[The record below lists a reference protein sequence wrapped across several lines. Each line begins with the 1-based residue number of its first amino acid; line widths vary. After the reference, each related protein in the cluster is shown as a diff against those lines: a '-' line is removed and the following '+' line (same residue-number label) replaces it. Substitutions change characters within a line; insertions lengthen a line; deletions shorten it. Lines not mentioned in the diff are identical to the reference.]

1 MEEIRHLTLEQALDI
16 ARTAVG
22 GPIGVRDLGLLDAA
36 VHRPQATLFGRPAYP
51 GLLHMA
57 AALLHS
63 LVTSHPL
70 VDGNKRL
77 GWLGTWVFLAKNG
90 HRLDPLDDDAYD
102 LVMAVADGS
111 LRDVEGIAARLAAMP
126 LTDPDRR

>member
-1 MEEIRHLTLEQALDI
+1 MEIRHLTLEQALDI

-22 GPIGVRDLGLLDAA
+22 GPIEVRDLGLLDAA
-36 VHRPQATLFGRPAYP
+36 VHRAQATMFGQEVYP
-51 GLLHMA
+51 DLWHMA

-90 HRLDPLDDDAYD
+90 VRLAPDDDDAYD

-111 LRDVEGIAARLAAMP
+111 LRDVDGIAERLTAMP
-126 LTDPDRR
+126 RQDPAAD